1 MFDLFNLSKL
11 QWWKKFICNLT
22 LTSGGKGGYI
32 VDLSRLNP
40 ILLFYIWHV
49 ISSFRW
55 LGYIG
60 VSLKVLNQKKFESL
74 TGKHDKKNY
83 AAHCTLHVCRRW
95 CCSCNLS
102 TFVEPPV
109 YWASVNLI
117 FSTFVKRGT
126 RIDQMNGHAPRGER
140 ILESFYSSVNTGDL
154 ARITFLF
161 KERK

>member
-1 MFDLFNLSKL
+1 M

-109 YWASVNLI
+109 YWASVNTPLWNEEPGLI
-117 FSTFVKRGT
+117 KWMVTLQEGKEFWNLFT
-126 RIDQMNGHAPRGER
+126 HPW
-140 ILESFYSSVNTGDL
+140 ILG
-154 ARITFLF
+154 I
-161 KERK
+161 